1 AVHFIVDHK
10 HRVYACITAEDV
22 PLSVGLSLL
31 EEVQIEY
38 ISTVSTL
45 AFSTKENSQ
54 SARCHAQLSRTW
66 AKYEGIER
74 TLARERETRR
84 LLGEDPPDIESPLSG
99 DNKTYSRAEVTRLHF
114 TA

>member
-1 AVHFIVDHK
+1 TCTPHFSSSHFTSLTC
-10 HRVYACITAEDV
+10 ATF
-22 PLSVGLSLL
+22 PLSL
-31 EEVQIEY
+31 EKTQVQIEY

-84 LLGEDPPDIESPLSG
+84 LLGEDPPDIE
-99 DNKTYSRAEVTRLHF
+99 
-114 TA
+114 